1 MRTHP
6 RLFTLFA
13 AGALSSLL
21 FACAASPKS
30 AMSPPGY
37 PAAAQ
42 AYPSPSPES
51 ASDRSADMSS
61 APQAAPQMA
70 PVTSQP
76 YAGNSAPAQPSA
88 PPATVAKTTPDSK
101 PAQPQQEVVS
111 NPDVFILYTGGLSM
125 LVDDGK
131 IAATTDKIID
141 AAIAVGGHIGSRKDT
156 SVSVIVPSKSFR
168 AVFAQ
173 IENLGE
179 VTHRSISAEDVSEEY
194 HDAEVRLQNM
204 KATRKRLEEF
214 LAKAPSVN
222 DMLTVE
228 RELERVVMDIDRTE
242 GRMRF
247 LREHTAFST
256 LTIDLAAKPKI
267 TPIIAAAPP
276 PEPPPPPPRA
286 IELPASWLGEMG
298 VNRLINGK

>member
-1 MRTHP
+1 MAP
-6 RLFTLFA
+6 PSMAPMPA
-13 AGALSSLL
+13 AGAADSVQS
-21 FACAASPKS
+21 
-30 AMSPPGY
+30 
-37 PAAAQ
+37 
-42 AYPSPSPES
+42 ES
-51 ASDRSADMSS
+51 ASRTMD
-61 APQAAPQMA
+61 APSAAPQA

-76 YAGNSAPAQPSA
+76 FAGNAAPTQPAAPSA
-88 PPATVAKTTPDSK
+88 SVAKTTPDSK
-101 PAQPQQEVVS
+101 PAQTQQEVS
-111 NPDVFILYTGGLSM
+111 NPDVFILYTGGLSL

-131 IAATTDKIID
+131 IAPVTDKIID

-173 IENLGE
+173 IENFGE

-194 HDAEVRLQNM
+194 HDAEVRLANM

-256 LTIDLAAKPKI
+256 LTVDLAAKPKV
-267 TPIIAAAPP
+267 TPIVAAAPVAP
-276 PEPPPPPPRA
+276 PQLPPAPPRA
-286 IELPASWLGEMG
+286 IDLPAPWLTEMG

>member
-1 MRTHP
+1 MRNHQRIFSLLT
-6 RLFTLFA
+6 
-13 AGALSSLL
+13 AGAFSSLL
-21 FACAASPKS
+21 FACAASPKA
-30 AMSPPGY
+30 AMAPTTYNGGAMPGA
-37 PAAAQ
+37 PAPTMADNA
-42 AYPSPSPES
+42 SPEVE
-51 ASDRSADMSS
+51 S
-61 APQAAPQMA
+61 APSQAPQRA
-70 PVTSQP
+70 PVTSQAF
-76 YAGNSAPAQPSA
+76 AGNAAPTQPAAPAG
-88 PPATVAKTTPDSK
+88 TVAKTTPDAK
-101 PAQPQQEVVS
+101 PAQTQQEVS
-111 NPDVFILYTGGLSM
+111 NPDVFILYTGGLSL

-131 IAATTDKIID
+131 IAPVTDKIID

-156 SVSVIVPSKSFR
+156 SVSIIVPSKSFR

-194 HDAEVRLQNM
+194 HDAEVRLSNM

-214 LAKAPSVN
+214 LSKAPSIN

-256 LTIDLAAKPKI
+256 LTVDLAAKPKVVPLVV
-267 TPIIAAAPP
+267 TPPAPP
-276 PEPPPPPPRA
+276 PEAPPAPPRA
-286 IELPASWLGEMG
+286 IDLPASWLGEMG